1 MADSAAPS
9 VAMPTGGSIALSPAV
24 VGGRRRKLKLVTKKA
39 ARHHLK
45 KLGMKMRGGADE
57 PVVADAK
64 TGLPVTTAGGDPM
77 EVAAT
82 PVPATGARRHR
93 KGGKTKKS
101 RRSASRRSASIFGL

>member
-1 MADSAAPS
+1 MADSAAPA
-9 VAMPTGGSIALSPAV
+9 VATTGGSIALSPAV

-39 ARHHLK
+39 ARKALK

-64 TGLPVTTAGGDPM
+64 TSVPVTTAGGDPM
-77 EVAAT
+77 EVA

-93 KGGKTKKS
+93 KGGKTKKA
-101 RRSASRRSASIFGL
+101 RRSASRRAASIFGL